1 MTENIQNVSRALH
14 ADIATLNTISNN
26 VANANTPGYRAERS
40 VPTFQSQIDAG
51 TSPVAI
57 DLQDGPLS
65 VTKAPLDL
73 ALRGHGFFQV
83 EHGNQVLLVRAGT
96 FRLDADG
103 KLVNANGDSVIGDS
117 GALTLTDT
125 AVRVDSKGEVWSG
138 TRSMGQLSIVD
149 VADPAKLTVADGG
162 FRYDGELAEWKGS
175 VQQGAIEHANVD
187 IAGETI
193 RLMELTRHVESVQHA
208 ISIYDKAMDTGINR
222 LGE

>member
-1 MTENIQNVSRALH
+1 MTDNIQNVSRALR
-14 ADIATLNTISNN
+14 ADVVTLNAISNN
-26 VANANTPGYRAERS
+26 VANATTPGYRAERS
-40 VPTFQSQIDAG
+40 APTFQSQLDAG
-51 TSPVAI
+51 TSAVAI

-65 VTKAPLDL
+65 VTKGPLDL

-83 EHGNQVLLVRAGT
+83 QHGNQVLLARAGN

-117 GALTLTDT
+117 GALTLADT
-125 AVRVDSKGEVWSG
+125 AVRIDAKGEIWSG
-138 TRSMGQLSIVD
+138 TRSMGKLSIVD
-149 VADPAKLTVADGG
+149 IADPAKLAAVDGG
-162 FRYDGELAEWKGS
+162 FRYDGELTEWKGS
-175 VQQGAIEHANVD
+175 VLQGAIEHANVD

-193 RLMELTRHVESVQHA
+193 RLMELTRHVESLQHA